1 MSAPVTCALLLAFAA
16 AQFCTAQSFPIDPH
30 RSSIRVQ
37 VSRSGIF
44 SFAGDNHTIRAPIIS
59 GALDEGRQ
67 VVALEIDARQMKV
80 LDPKLA
86 ADKRAEVQ
94 QRMLGPEVLDTAKYP
109 SILFR
114 STSATWHGGQLLVHG
129 ELVLHGHSEPVE
141 IRAVAENGSYQGWAT
156 IRQTR
161 FGIKPVSI
169 AGGTVRVKDEV
180 RIDFTIFAEGIKPE
194 TAGR

>member
-1 MSAPVTCALLLAFAA
+1 MSAPVTCALLLVFAA
-16 AQFCTAQSFPIDPH
+16 AQLCTAQSRPIDPH
-30 RSSIRVQ
+30 RSSITVQ

-44 SFAGDNHTIRAPIIS
+44 SFVGDNHTIRAPIIS
-59 GALDEGRQ
+59 GALDEGRR

-94 QRMLGPEVLDTAKYP
+94 QRMLSPEVLDTAKYP

-114 STSATWHGGQLLVHG
+114 STSASWHGKKLLVHG
-129 ELVLHGHSEPVE
+129 ELVLHGQSEPVE

-180 RIDFTIFAEGIKPE
+180 RIDFAIFAEGAKPE
-194 TAGR
+194 TAGQ